1 MEYFQII
8 FLCVLCMLLLLLIGV
23 QLCIFKVI
31 KDFICRDNTVVID
44 ENPDKRFDEQG
55 EFKDKTAAQTEE
67 SGYVMA
73 DIMKSFQDLMSEE

>member
-1 MEYFQII
+1 
-8 FLCVLCMLLLLLIGV
+8 MLLLLLIGV
-23 QLCIFKVI
+23 QLCIFKII

-44 ENPDKRFDEQG
+44 ENPDKRFNEQG
-55 EFKDKTAAQTEE
+55 EFKDKTASQTEE